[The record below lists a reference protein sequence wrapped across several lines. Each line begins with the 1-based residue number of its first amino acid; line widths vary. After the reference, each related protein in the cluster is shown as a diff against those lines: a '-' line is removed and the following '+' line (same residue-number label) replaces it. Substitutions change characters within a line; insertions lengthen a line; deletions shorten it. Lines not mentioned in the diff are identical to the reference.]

1 MNKFTAIVLA
11 AGSGKRMEQDIPKQ
25 YMNIGGAPLMVH
37 CLRAFQESKVTQIV
51 LVVAPGD
58 VEKCRTEIVER
69 YNISKCVAIVEGGE
83 ERYNSVYA
91 GLQAINDGYVL
102 IHDCAR
108 AFVPIDVIH
117 RCMSAVTLY
126 ESCVVGMPSKDTV
139 KITDSHRLVLDTPD
153 RSKVWIVQTPQCFE
167 YNLIREA
174 YDKITVTKICLNAG
188 IGRGTFYTYYSD
200 KNILLVDCFK
210 EMRENAK
217 SYFHQ
222 LQLSNNKAN
231 DLIPAVYNLIE
242 AMQYT
247 SSKISDKRD
256 MLMAN
261 GYIQSEYFR
270 YVNDMMVYFEN
281 LYNDVLSLRY
291 DRERLNAFLSLGMW
305 GFMNIKTDSNTQDTM
320 TACKRLIEDLYAS
333 NIFIKK

>member
-25 YMNIGGAPLMVH
+25 YMNIGGVPLMVH

-58 VEKCRTEIVER
+58 VEKCRTEIVES

-153 RSKVWIVQTPQCFE
+153 RSNVWIVQTPQCFE

-174 YDKITVTKICLNAG
+174 YDKIIDDADTTITDDAMVVEKATNHEVHMIEGSYLNIKVTTPEDAAFG
-188 IGRGTFYTYYSD
+188 EA
-200 KNILLVDCFK
+200 IL
-210 EMRENAK
+210 K
-217 SYFHQ
+217 SRQ
-222 LQLSNNKAN
+222 Q
-231 DLIPAVYNLIE
+231 YNL
-242 AMQYT
+242 
-247 SSKISDKRD
+247 
-256 MLMAN
+256 
-261 GYIQSEYFR
+261 
-270 YVNDMMVYFEN
+270 
-281 LYNDVLSLRY
+281 
-291 DRERLNAFLSLGMW
+291 
-305 GFMNIKTDSNTQDTM
+305 
-320 TACKRLIEDLYAS
+320 
-333 NIFIKK
+333 